1 MNDSAIKTF
10 CVQAREKLEQGVELR
25 MQKYGIAAESVPNA
39 AADAVG
45 ALPLSPIEREQRA
58 ELLQLQAKLG
68 EGDATHGNA
77 RLKERAAYTWF
88 NRMVAIRFMELRD
101 FLPSRVRMFSRPD
114 GSFGSQAVD
123 EALDLEIEGLDAAR
137 VLQLKQ
143 ASDDGAL
150 FRYLFLA
157 QCQELAS
164 CIPDVFEPV
173 DSALELLL
181 PDKLMARDGVAQA
194 MVEDIPEEDWLTHV
208 EILGWMY
215 QYYNSQ
221 AKDDFFKS
229 KAKATADT
237 LPVATQLFTPE
248 WIVRYM
254 VENSL
259 GRLWMLNN
267 PQSGLRE
274 RMEYYIEPDAE
285 HEDFICINGPEEITL
300 CDPACGSGHI
310 LVYAFDLL
318 FAMYEERGY
327 REREIPQLILQNN
340 LTGLEIDPR
349 AAQIASLALAMC
361 AREHDRRFFGRGVQ
375 VNINVVAPVHID
387 GEELPATAPLLGQ
400 PQLMDALAHLDEIG
414 SLLNPTEAELEAVS
428 ATADQLARVASS
440 DMFAASAAEKLQQAK
455 ATCELSAKRYTC
467 VVANPPYMGSSS
479 FSPFM
484 SKWVKKNYPDVKS
497 DLCTCFIERGFGL
510 AANRGYAAM
519 VTMQSWMFLGSFEK
533 MRAALIDDKTIVSM
547 VHLGPR
553 AFDAIGGEVV
563 NVTAD
568 VIYNGHVCL
577 SGAYVRLVDINGS
590 EAKRQKLLEAIENPD
605 CGWFYRRDA
614 DTFKQI
620 PGTPIAYWASEM
632 VMNLFV
638 KCLPIGKVVDF
649 KTGVT
654 TGDNNR
660 YLRTWWELGFD
671 DIQTNGDGVRDGA
684 SSSRRWRPCTKG
696 GEFRK
701 WYGNNWNVMDWDK
714 NGLELKSSAAASIGD
729 TSHFFRENMTW
740 GKISNQG
747 LSVRFTPASSIPTNV
762 GSVGISRNRLLLLA
776 GMALANSSVAAHM
789 LALFTT
795 SFTYMCSDIAKI
807 PFESRLLHL
816 DGKEGESNSI
826 FFAARDCIDLSRF
839 DYDSFE
845 TSWDFKRHP
854 LV

>member
-68 EGDATHGNA
+68 EGDAAHGNA

-101 FLPSRVRMFSRPD
+101 FLPSRVRMFSRSD

-123 EALDLEIEGLDAAR
+123 EALDLEIEGLNAAR

-143 ASDDGAL
+143 ASDDEAL

-164 CIPDVFEPV
+164 CIPNVFEPV

-215 QYYNSQ
+215 QYYN
-221 AKDDFFKS
+221 AERKIEVDAAVKKGKKVFKDDLAPK
-229 KAKATADT
+229 
-237 LPVATQLFTPE
+237 TQLFTPE

-285 HEDFICINGPEEITL
+285 HEDFIRIYGPEEITL

-318 FAMYEERGY
+318 YAMYEERGY

-340 LTGLEIDPR
+340 LTGLEIDSR
-349 AAQIASLALAMC
+349 AAQISGLALAMC
-361 AREHDRRFFGRGVQ
+361 AREHDRRFFGRGVSA
-375 VNINVVAPVHID
+375 NISVFKPVAFDD
-387 GEELPATAPLLGQ
+387 GELPEGCALVKKKSLL
-400 PQLMDALAHLDEIG
+400 DALAHLDEVG
-414 SLLNPTEAELEAVS
+414 SLLTPGEVELAAIREAIAMCENNGGGLFANNAADKLKVALS
-428 ATADQLARVASS
+428 ACERLARKSS
-440 DMFAASAAEKLQQAK
+440 
-455 ATCELSAKRYTC
+455 C
-467 VVANPPYMGSSS
+467 VVANPPYLGSSA
-479 FSPFM
+479 FDPFM
-484 SKWVKKNYPDVKS
+484 SKWVKENYPDVKS
-497 DLCTCFIERGFGL
+497 DLCTCFIERVLSLTDRSGFAGL
-510 AANRGYAAM
+510 ATSN
-519 VTMQSWMFLGSFEK
+519 SWMFLSSYEK
-533 MRAALIDDKTIVSM
+533 LRQKIVNENTIDSLVQLSVHGFHGIAAQVCTFVLRNKHVA
-547 VHLGPR
+547 GYR
-553 AFDAIGGEVV
+553 GG
-563 NVTAD
+563 
-568 VIYNGHVCL
+568 
-577 SGAYVRLVDINGS
+577 YVRLNDFDHWTLQEG
-590 EAKRQKLLEAIENPD
+590 KTLEAIKNPD

-620 PGTPIAYWASEM
+620 PGTPIAYWASDA
-632 VMNLFV
+632 V
-638 KCLPIGKVVDF
+638 CTDF
-649 KTGVT
+649 SQMGSLSDVAKPRQGLA

-660 YLRTWWELGFD
+660 FLREWWEPGKCNLAIWNPGS
-671 DIQTNGDGVRDGA
+671 A
-684 SSSRRWRPCTKG
+684 KWYPCNKG
-696 GEFRK
+696 GSFRK
-701 WYGNNWNVMDWDK
+701 WYGNFEIVINWQEDGAEIKGFQGSVIRNPSYYLRE
-714 NGLELKSSAAASIGD
+714 GL
-729 TSHFFRENMTW
+729 TW
-740 GKISNQG
+740 GTISSSL
-747 LSVRFTPASSIPTNV
+747 LSMRYTPKGFIFESKGAMCFAESSTIMKCCL
-762 GSVGISRNRLLLLA
+762 G
-776 GMALANSSVAAHM
+776 ALNSSPAMRFLSILCPTLDFHEGPVGRVPVADAIDM
-789 LALFTT
+789 YTQQDICNIVDGCIAT
-795 SFTYMCSDIAKI
+795 SKD
-807 PFESRLLHL
+807 
-816 DGKEGESNSI
+816 
-826 FFAARDCIDLSRF
+826 

>member
-25 MQKYGIAAESVPNA
+25 MQKYGIAAEGVPNA

-45 ALPLSPIEREQRA
+45 VLPLSPIEREQRA
-58 ELLQLQAKLG
+58 ELLQLQVKLG
-68 EGDATHGNA
+68 EGDAAHGNA

-101 FLPSRVRMFSRPD
+101 FLPSRVRLLSRPD

-143 ASDDGAL
+143 ASDDEAL

-164 CIPDVFEPV
+164 CIPNVFEPV

-229 KAKATADT
+229 KSKATADT

-267 PQSGLRE
+267 PQSGLHE

-327 REREIPQLILQNN
+327 REREIAQLILQNN

-375 VNINVVAPVHID
+375 ANINVVAPVHID

-455 ATCELSAKRYTC
+455 ATCELLAKRYTC

-497 DLCTCFIERGFGL
+497 DLFSSFIVRIMGL
-510 AANRGYAAM
+510 ANDHGECGIM
-519 VTMQSWMFLGSFEK
+519 CPFVWMFIGSYEK
-533 MRAALIDDKTIVSM
+533 LRNEIIDNRTFTSLIQLEYSGFAGATVPICTYTFHNSFIK
-547 VHLGPR
+547 GYK
-553 AFDAIGGEVV
+553 GG
-563 NVTAD
+563 
-568 VIYNGHVCL
+568 
-577 SGAYVRLVDINGS
+577 YVRLSDFVGT
-590 EAKRQKLLEAIENPD
+590 AVQAPKALEAIRNPD

-614 DTFKQI
+614 ETFKQI
-620 PGTPIAYWASEM
+620 PGTPIAYWVGEGLLNAFSKGRPIRDFFITASKGI
-632 VMNLFV
+632 F
-638 KCLPIGKVVDF
+638 
-649 KTGVT
+649 
-654 TGDNNR
+654 TGDNARFLRLWHEVGFLEINR
-660 YLRTWWELGFD
+660 GWQLY
-671 DIQTNGDGVRDGA
+671 A
-684 SSSRRWRPCTKG
+684 KG
-696 GEFRK
+696 GAYRK
-701 WYGNNWNVMDWDK
+701 WYGNVDYVVNWYNDAAELRRFK
-714 NGLELKSSAAASIGD
+714 GSGLSPSRYFGSPTYTWSKISSSYAAFRYNHGSVFFDDASPAFVFGEGEEQEKRRFLAFANSSISSAALSLIAPTLNYQTGD
-729 TSHFFRENMTW
+729 VGNLP
-740 GKISNQG
+740 I
-747 LSVRFTPASSIPTNV
+747 LSMDSEGV
-762 GSVGISRNRLLLLA
+762 LLI
-776 GMALANSSVAAHM
+776 
-789 LALFTT
+789 
-795 SFTYMCSDIAKI
+795 C
-807 PFESRLLHL
+807 
-816 DGKEGESNSI
+816 
-826 FFAARDCIDLSRF
+826 
-839 DYDSFE
+839 
-845 TSWDFKRHP
+845 
-854 LV
+854 